1 MGAAHNPMIPGWKID
16 LGTGKDG
23 KYWMCK
29 VTPTNQLK
37 HLMWNVDFDN
47 TEEWIAKGYDI
58 DPNDDPHSIPFLRVE
73 VLYAANY
80 HEAAR
85 KFYQRT
91 MVEYKDIYK
100 TIDAF
105 CNRNGIN

>member
-1 MGAAHNPMIPGWKID
+1 MLPGWKID

-23 KYWMCK
+23 KHWMCK
-29 VTPTNQLK
+29 VEPTNLLK

-47 TEEWIAKGYDI
+47 SEEWIAKGYDV
-58 DPNDDPHSIPFLRVE
+58 DPNDDPHSIPFYRVE

-80 HEAAR
+80 SEAAR
-85 KFYQRT
+85 KFYQRRT
-91 MVEYKDIYK
+91 VEYNDIYK
-100 TIDAF
+100 TISEF